1 MTPIQ
6 TCPQCGRSNPNT
18 NSFCAG
24 CGANLSSRTN
34 GNGWKVFFGVFAL
47 FAGIVWAAAI
57 FTKTTPSSAPPAATT
72 RPQSL
77 LGSNATPDPATQS
90 PTLTSAQH
98 LAEAKRALAD
108 GYKADKDPKKASW
121 GNVTT
126 AKWHLSAIGAKDAE
140 YREAQ
145 GLLKEVARREKQ
157 IALASRQPVARP
169 TPEEADESVA
179 DEDDDSPDDTSSD
192 ESSASSASAGTRR
205 SSRSADTAGGSSSED
220 YYTNSDGIRVHRP
233 MRSDS
238 GPPAGATAQCRD
250 GSYSFSLHRSGT
262 CSHHG
267 GVAKWL

>member
-1 MTPIQ
+1 MTPTQ
-6 TCPQCGRSNPNT
+6 TCSQCGRSNPKT
-18 NSFCAG
+18 NSFCAS
-24 CGANLSSRTN
+24 CGANLLSRTN

-57 FTKTTPSSAPPAATT
+57 YTKTTPSSAPPAAATQ
-72 RPQSL
+72 PPSL
-77 LGSNATPDPATQS
+77 LSSNATPDPATQS
-90 PTLTSAQH
+90 HTLTSAQH

-108 GYKADKDPKKASW
+108 GYKVAEDPKKASW

-145 GLLKEVARREKQ
+145 GLLKEVERREKQ

-169 TPEEADESVA
+169 TAEDADESVA
-179 DEDDDSPDDTSSD
+179 DEDDASSEGTSSD
-192 ESSASSASAGTRR
+192 ELSTSSASAGSGR
-205 SSRSADTAGGSSSED
+205 SSHSAVSAGESSSED

-233 MRSDS
+233 VRSDS

>member
-1 MTPIQ
+1 MSPIH
-6 TCPQCGRSNPNT
+6 TCPQCGHSNPNT

-24 CGANLSSRTN
+24 CGADLSLPSNR
-34 GNGWKVFFGVFAL
+34 NGWKVFFGVFAL
-47 FAGIVWAAAI
+47 FAGLIWAAAI
-57 FTKTTPSSAPPAATT
+57 YTKTTPSSAPPAATT
-72 RPQSL
+72 QPQSL
-77 LGSNATPDPATQS
+77 LGLNATPAPATQS

-98 LAEAKRALAD
+98 LAEAKRALSD

-140 YREAQ
+140 YREAL
-145 GLLKEVARREKQ
+145 GLLKEVARRERQ
-157 IALASRQPVARP
+157 IELAKRP
-169 TPEEADESVA
+169 TMASPASEEADEPVA
-179 DEDDDSPDDTSSD
+179 DDDDDSSDGTYSD
-192 ESSASSASAGTRR
+192 ESSTSSTSAGTER
-205 SSRSADTAGGSSSED
+205 SSRSADRAGESSSED

-233 MRSDS
+233 VRSDS